1 MESVDNILSHL
12 LPHAEKKPGDV
23 RPLFEEQILLLCHAA
38 RESFL
43 QSKSLLRIEA
53 PIVICGD
60 IHGQYSDLLRIFSF
74 LGYPPKTRY
83 LFLGDYV
90 DRGAQSIETLC
101 LLYAL
106 KLKYPDHVYLL
117 RGNHEDASLNR
128 VYGFYDECKRKYNVK
143 LWRTFVDTFN
153 ALPVAGLVGE
163 KILCMHGGLSPDLE
177 KISQIETV
185 ERPSKIPES
194 GIMCDLLW
202 ADPEKDMN
210 GWDENDRGI
219 SYIFGADVVKN
230 FVKRNNIDLVCRAHQ
245 VVEDGYEFFAD
256 RSLITIFSAPNYNN
270 EFENA
275 AGMLNVAEDLTCSLK
290 VLAPAKKG
298 CKPSGAVTKPRTTPK

>member
-1 MESVDNILSHL
+1 MTVTENAENILNHL
-12 LPHAEKKPGDV
+12 LGHREKKPGDV

-38 RESFL
+38 TQSFL
-43 QSKSLLRIEA
+43 SVKPLLRIEA

-60 IHGQYSDLLRIFSF
+60 THGQYSDLLRIFEF

-90 DRGAQSIETLC
+90 DRGNQSIETVC
-101 LLYAL
+101 LLYAM
-106 KLKYPDHVYLL
+106 KIKYPDHVYLL

-153 ALPVAGLVGE
+153 VLPVAALVGG
-163 KILCMHGGLSPDLE
+163 KILCMHGGLSPDLQ
-177 KISQIETV
+177 KISQIDSI
-185 ERPSKIPES
+185 ERPSKIPET

-202 ADPEKDMN
+202 ADPEKDLT

-219 SYIFGADVVKN
+219 SYIFGADVVKE
-230 FVKRNNIDLVCRAHQ
+230 FVKRNNIDLICRAHQ

-256 RSLITIFSAPNYNN
+256 RSLITIFSAPNYNG
-270 EFENA
+270 EFDNS
-275 AGMLNVAEDLTCSLK
+275 AGMLYVDADMTCSLRI
-290 VLAPAKKG
+290 LAPAKRG
-298 CKPSGAVTKPRTTPK
+298 CKKADAKK